1 MIVRAPGK
9 LVLSGAYAVLE
20 GAPALVAAVDRYVIA
35 DPARPADL
43 VTEEVQAAIDAGALD
58 RAVWF
63 DAAALRS
70 AASAAPAAGD
80 AAALR
85 SAASSAP
92 AAPAAGP
99 PAPAAPP
106 LEASR
111 KLGLGSS
118 AAILVATLAA
128 RAAARASTM
137 ATAAAAAAAVGQ
149 PMPAWDTRALFLDA
163 LAAHRR
169 AQGGGSGVDV
179 AASVYG
185 GVLCCQLGP
194 GGELAVTPHA
204 LPGRLAVEVFASD
217 ASART
222 SDMLERVRALAA
234 SAPDAHRALL
244 GAAAEGARAAVA
256 AADVR
261 ALVAAL
267 DRQVDALAELGDRAG
282 TPIVTPALRRLR
294 PAAAAEGASLAPSG
308 AGGGDVSIFVG
319 AAPPSA
325 AFLEAARASG
335 LERVPMSLGA
345 PGVHV
350 LDAARPPAPHA

>member
-20 GAPALVAAVDRYVIA
+20 GAPALVAAVDRYVLA
-35 DPARPADL
+35 DPARPAPL
-43 VTEEVQAAIDAGALD
+43 VTDEVQAAIDAGALD

-63 DAAALRS
+63 DASALR
-70 AASAAPAAGD
+70 ASAPAGAPAA
-80 AAALR
+80 
-85 SAASSAP
+85 
-92 AAPAAGP
+92 
-99 PAPAAPP
+99 
-106 LEASR
+106 ASR

-128 RAAARASTM
+128 RAAAA
-137 ATAAAAAAAVGQ
+137 ATTRTTAAAAVGQ
-149 PMPAWDTRALFLDA
+149 PAPAWDARALFLDA

-179 AASVYG
+179 AASVQG
-185 GVLCCQLGP
+185 GVLCCRLGP
-194 GGELAVTPHA
+194 GGALDVAPHA
-204 LPGRLAVEVFASD
+204 LPGELAVEVFASD
-217 ASART
+217 AAART

-234 SAPDAHRALL
+234 RDPAAHRALL
-244 GAAAEGARAAVA
+244 GAAAEGATAAVA
-256 AADVR
+256 AADAR

-282 TPIVTPALRRLR
+282 APIVTPALRRLR

-325 AFLEAARASG
+325 AFLEAARAAG

-350 LDAARPPAPHA
+350 LDAARPPATPHVSQV

>member
-20 GAPALVAAVDRYVIA
+20 GAPALVAAVDRYVVA
-35 DPARPADL
+35 DPARRVDL

-63 DAAALRS
+63 DASALR
-70 AASAAPAAGD
+70 
-80 AAALR
+80 
-85 SAASSAP
+85 SSAP
-92 AAPAAGP
+92 ASPG
-99 PAPAAPP
+99 APP
-106 LEASR
+106 SGASR

-128 RAAARASTM
+128 RAAASAP
-137 ATAAAAAAAVGQ
+137 AAASPGR
-149 PMPAWDTRALFLDA
+149 PMPAWDVRALFLAA

-179 AASVYG
+179 AASVHG
-185 GVLCCQLGP
+185 GVLCCRLGP
-194 GGELAVTPHA
+194 DGELAVTPHA
-204 LPGRLAVEVFASD
+204 LPGGLAIEVFASD

-222 SDMLERVRALAA
+222 SAMLERVRALAA
-234 SAPDAHRALL
+234 REPAAHRALL
-244 GAAAEGARAAVA
+244 DAAAGGARAAVL
-256 AADVR
+256 AADAR

-267 DRQVDALAELGDRAG
+267 ARQVDALAELGDRAG
-282 TPIVTPALRRLR
+282 APIVTPALARLR
-294 PAAAAEGASLAPSG
+294 PAAAAEGAALAPSG
-308 AGGGDVSIFVG
+308 AGGGDVSLYVG
-319 AAPPSA
+319 GAPPSA
-325 AFLEAARASG
+325 AWLAAARAAG

-350 LDAARPPAPHA
+350 LDAAPPPHA

>member
-20 GAPALVAAVDRYVIA
+20 GAPALVAAVDRYVLA

-43 VTEEVQAAIDAGALD
+43 VTDEVRAAIDAGALD

-63 DAAALRS
+63 DASALRS
-70 AASAAPAAGD
+70 AAPAGAPAA
-80 AAALR
+80 
-85 SAASSAP
+85 
-92 AAPAAGP
+92 
-99 PAPAAPP
+99 
-106 LEASR
+106 ASR

-128 RAAARASTM
+128 RAAAA
-137 ATAAAAAAAVGQ
+137 ATTRAAAAAAADQ
-149 PMPAWDTRALFLDA
+149 AAPAWDTGALFLDA

-179 AASVYG
+179 AASVHG
-185 GVLCCQLGP
+185 GVLCCRLGP
-194 GGELAVTPHA
+194 GGALAVAQHA
-204 LPGRLAVEVFASD
+204 LPGGLVVEVFASD
-217 ASART
+217 AAART

-234 SAPDAHRALL
+234 RDPAAHRALL
-244 GAAAEGARAAVA
+244 GAAAEGATAAVA
-256 AADVR
+256 AADAR

-267 DRQVDALAELGDRAG
+267 DRQVDALGELGDRAG
-282 TPIVTPALRRLR
+282 APIVTAALRRLR
-294 PAAAAEGASLAPSG
+294 PAAAAEGAALAPSG

-325 AFLEAARASG
+325 AFLEAARAAG

-350 LDAARPPAPHA
+350 LDAARPPGAPRVSPV

>member
-20 GAPALVAAVDRYVIA
+20 GAPALVAAVDRYVLA
-35 DPARPADL
+35 DPARPAAL

-58 RAVWF
+58 AAAWF
-63 DAAALRS
+63 DASALRS
-70 AASAAPAAGD
+70 AEPE
-80 AAALR
+80 
-85 SAASSAP
+85 P
-92 AAPAAGP
+92 P
-99 PAPAAPP
+99 PASPGAAPP
-106 LEASR
+106 RGASR

-128 RAAARASTM
+128 RAAAASEASAAPAGQRAPT
-137 ATAAAAAAAVGQ
+137 
-149 PMPAWDTRALFLDA
+149 WDARALFLGA

-185 GVLCCQLGP
+185 GVLCCRLGP
-194 GGELAVTPHA
+194 GGELDVTPHA
-204 LPGRLAVEVFASD
+204 LPGGLVIEVFASD

-222 SDMLERVRALAA
+222 SAMLERVRALAA
-234 SAPDAHRALL
+234 REPEAHRALL
-244 GAAAEGARAAVA
+244 GAAAEGARAAVV
-256 AADVR
+256 AADAR

-282 TPIVTPALRRLR
+282 APIVTPALRRLR

-308 AGGGDVSIFVG
+308 AGGGDVSLFVG
-319 AAPPSA
+319 GAPPSTA
-325 AFLEAARASG
+325 WLAAARAAG
-335 LERVPMSLGA
+335 LERVPMALGA

-350 LDAARPPAPHA
+350 LDAARPRGA

>member
-20 GAPALVAAVDRYVIA
+20 GAPALVAAVDRYVLA
-35 DPARPADL
+35 DPARPAAL

-58 RAVWF
+58 VAAWF
-63 DAAALRS
+63 DASALRS
-70 AASAAPAAGD
+70 AEPEPPLASPG
-80 AAALR
+80 
-85 SAASSAP
+85 
-92 AAPAAGP
+92 
-99 PAPAAPP
+99 APP
-106 LEASR
+106 REASR

-128 RAAARASTM
+128 RAAAASEARA
-137 ATAAAAAAAVGQ
+137 APAGQ
-149 PMPAWDTRALFLDA
+149 RAPAWDPRALFLDA

-185 GVLCCQLGP
+185 GVLCCRLGP
-194 GGELAVTPHA
+194 GGELDVAPHA
-204 LPGRLAVEVFASD
+204 LPGGLVIEVFASD

-222 SDMLERVRALAA
+222 SAMLERVRALAA
-234 SAPDAHRALL
+234 REPETHRALL
-244 GAAAEGARAAVA
+244 GAAAEGARAAA
-256 AADVR
+256 FAADAR

-267 DRQVDALAELGDRAG
+267 DRQVDALAELGDRSGA
-282 TPIVTPALRRLR
+282 PIVTPALRRLR
-294 PAAAAEGASLAPSG
+294 PAAAAEGAAIAPSG
-308 AGGGDVSIFVG
+308 AGGGDVSLFVG
-319 AAPPSA
+319 GAPPSTA
-325 AFLEAARASG
+325 WLAAAREVG

-350 LDAARPPAPHA
+350 LDAARPLPA

>member
-20 GAPALVAAVDRYVIA
+20 GAPALVAAVDRYVVV
-35 DPARPADL
+35 DPARPAAL

-58 RAVWF
+58 AAAWF
-63 DAAALRS
+63 DASALRS
-70 AASAAPAAGD
+70 AEPEPPSASPG
-80 AAALR
+80 
-85 SAASSAP
+85 
-92 AAPAAGP
+92 
-99 PAPAAPP
+99 APP
-106 LEASR
+106 REASR

-128 RAAARASTM
+128 RATAVSAAPAGQRA
-137 ATAAAAAAAVGQ
+137 
-149 PMPAWDTRALFLDA
+149 PAWDARALFLDA

-185 GVLCCQLGP
+185 GVLCCRLAP
-194 GGELAVTPHA
+194 GGELSVAPHA
-204 LPGRLAVEVFASD
+204 LPGGLVIEVFASD

-222 SDMLERVRALAA
+222 SAMLERVRALAA
-234 SAPDAHRALL
+234 REPEAHRALL
-244 GAAAEGARAAVA
+244 SAAAEGARAAVV
-256 AADVR
+256 AADAR

-282 TPIVTPALRRLR
+282 APIVTPALRRLR
-294 PAAAAEGASLAPSG
+294 PAAAAEGATIAPSG
-308 AGGGDVSIFVG
+308 AGGGDVSLFIG
-319 AAPPSA
+319 GAPPSTA
-325 AFLEAARASG
+325 WLAAAREAG

-350 LDAARPPAPHA
+350 LDAARPLDP

>member
-20 GAPALVAAVDRYVIA
+20 GAPALVAAVDRYVLA
-35 DPARPADL
+35 DPARPAAL
-43 VTEEVQAAIDAGALD
+43 VTDEVQAAIDAGALD

-63 DAAALRS
+63 DASALR
-70 AASAAPAAGD
+70 A
-80 AAALR
+80 
-85 SAASSAP
+85 
-92 AAPAAGP
+92 
-99 PAPAAPP
+99 PAPAGSSGA
-106 LEASR
+106 ASR

-128 RAAARASTM
+128 RAAAAAATRATEAA
-137 ATAAAAAAAVGQ
+137 ATTRATRAAAAGQ
-149 PMPAWDTRALFLDA
+149 PAPAWDARALFLDA

-179 AASVYG
+179 AASVHG
-185 GVLCCQLGP
+185 GVLCCRLGP
-194 GGELAVTPHA
+194 GGALDVAPHA
-204 LPGRLAVEVFASD
+204 LPGELAVEVFASD
-217 ASART
+217 AAART

-234 SAPDAHRALL
+234 RDPAAHRALL
-244 GAAAEGARAAVA
+244 GAAAEGATAAVA
-256 AADVR
+256 AADAR

-282 TPIVTPALRRLR
+282 APIVTPALRRLR
-294 PAAAAEGASLAPSG
+294 PAATAEGASLAPSG

-325 AFLEAARASG
+325 AFIEAARAAG
-335 LERVPMSLGA
+335 LDRVPMSLGA

-350 LDAARPPAPHA
+350 LDAARPPPAPHVSHV

>member
-35 DPARPADL
+35 DAARPADL

-58 RAVWF
+58 HAVWF

-70 AASAAPAAGD
+70 AAPV
-80 AAALR
+80 
-85 SAASSAP
+85 AP
-92 AAPAAGP
+92 AAPGAGP
-99 PAPAAPP
+99 SAPAAPP
-106 LEASR
+106 LGASR

-128 RAAARASTM
+128 RAAAGASTM
-137 ATAAAAAAAVGQ
+137 ATAAAAAAAVGAVGD

-169 AQGGGSGVDV
+169 AQRGGSGVDV

-204 LPGRLAVEVFASD
+204 LPGRLSVEVFASD

-234 SAPDAHRALL
+234 SAPEAHRALL

-256 AADVR
+256 AADVP

-267 DRQVDALAELGDRAG
+267 DRQVDALAELGDRSGA
-282 TPIVTPALRRLR
+282 PIVTPALRRLR

-350 LDAARPPAPHA
+350 LDAARPPRAPHV

>member
-20 GAPALVAAVDRYVIA
+20 GAPALVAAVDRYVLA
-35 DPARPADL
+35 DPARPAAL

-58 RAVWF
+58 AAAWF
-63 DAAALRS
+63 DASALRS
-70 AASAAPAAGD
+70 AEPE
-80 AAALR
+80 
-85 SAASSAP
+85 P
-92 AAPAAGP
+92 P
-99 PAPAAPP
+99 PAFPGAPP
-106 LEASR
+106 REASR

-128 RAAARASTM
+128 RAAAASEARAARAFSEDQR
-137 ATAAAAAAAVGQ
+137 A
-149 PMPAWDTRALFLDA
+149 PAWDPRALFLDA

-185 GVLCCQLGP
+185 GVLCCRLGP
-194 GGELAVTPHA
+194 GGELDVAPHA
-204 LPGRLAVEVFASD
+204 LPGGLVIEVFASD

-222 SDMLERVRALAA
+222 SAMLERVRALAA
-234 SAPDAHRALL
+234 REPEAHRALL
-244 GAAAEGARAAVA
+244 GAAAEGARAAA
-256 AADVR
+256 LAADAR

-267 DRQVDALAELGDRAG
+267 DRQVDALGELGDRAG
-282 TPIVTPALRRLR
+282 APIVTPALRRLR
-294 PAAAAEGASLAPSG
+294 PAAAAEGAALAPSG
-308 AGGGDVSIFVG
+308 AGGGDVSLFVG
-319 AAPPSA
+319 GAPPSTA
-325 AFLEAARASG
+325 WLAAAREAG

-350 LDAARPPAPHA
+350 LDAARPLRA

>member
-20 GAPALVAAVDRYVIA
+20 GAPALVAAVDRYVVA
-35 DPARPADL
+35 DPARQADL

-58 RAVWF
+58 RAAWF
-63 DAAALRS
+63 DASALRS
-70 AASAAPAAGD
+70 AAPDPTAGAPAGAG
-80 AAALR
+80 
-85 SAASSAP
+85 
-92 AAPAAGP
+92 
-99 PAPAAPP
+99 APP
-106 LEASR
+106 RGASR

-128 RAAARASTM
+128 RAAAAAPTM
-137 ATAAAAAAAVGQ
+137 AAAAAAAASAGR
-149 PMPAWDTRALFLDA
+149 PMPAWDARALFLAA

-185 GVLCCQLGP
+185 GVLCCRLGP
-194 GGELAVTPHA
+194 DGALAVTPHA
-204 LPGRLAVEVFASD
+204 LPGGLAIEVYASD

-222 SDMLERVRALAA
+222 SAMLERVRALAA
-234 SAPDAHRALL
+234 RDPGAHGALL
-244 GAAAEGARAAVA
+244 GAAAEGARAAVT
-256 AADVR
+256 AADAR
-261 ALVAAL
+261 AFVAAL

-282 TPIVTPALRRLR
+282 APIVTPALARLR
-294 PAAAAEGASLAPSG
+294 PAAAAEGAALAPSG
-308 AGGGDVSIFVG
+308 AGGGDVSLFVG
-319 AAPPSA
+319 GAPPSA
-325 AFLEAARASG
+325 AWRAAAAAAG

-350 LDAARPPAPHA
+350 LDAARPPHA

>member
-20 GAPALVAAVDRYVIA
+20 GAPALVAAVDRYVVA
-35 DPARPADL
+35 DPARRADL

-63 DAAALRS
+63 DASALRS
-70 AASAAPAAGD
+70 SAAASAAPEP
-80 AAALR
+80 R
-85 SAASSAP
+85 AASP
-92 AAPAAGP
+92 G
-99 PAPAAPP
+99 APP
-106 LEASR
+106 SGASR

-128 RAAARASTM
+128 RAAASAPTS
-137 ATAAAAAAAVGQ
+137 TAAAAASGR
-149 PMPAWDTRALFLDA
+149 PMPAWDVRALFLAA

-179 AASVYG
+179 AASVHG
-185 GVLCCQLGP
+185 GVLCCRLGP
-194 GGELAVTPHA
+194 DGELAVTPHA
-204 LPGRLAVEVFASD
+204 LPGGLAIEVFASD

-222 SDMLERVRALAA
+222 SAMLERVRALAA
-234 SAPDAHRALL
+234 REPAAHRALL
-244 GAAAEGARAAVA
+244 DAAAGGARAAA
-256 AADVR
+256 LATDAR

-282 TPIVTPALRRLR
+282 APIVTPALARLR
-294 PAAAAEGASLAPSG
+294 PAAAAEGAALAPSG
-308 AGGGDVSIFVG
+308 AGGGDVSLYVG
-319 AAPPSA
+319 GAPPSA
-325 AFLEAARASG
+325 AWLAAARAAG

-350 LDAARPPAPHA
+350 LDAAPPPHA

>member
-20 GAPALVAAVDRYVIA
+20 GAPALVAAVDRYVLA
-35 DPARPADL
+35 DPERPADL

-63 DAAALRS
+63 DASALRS
-70 AASAAPAAGD
+70 APPAPRAGP
-80 AAALR
+80 
-85 SAASSAP
+85 SGASSA
-92 AAPAAGP
+92 
-99 PAPAAPP
+99 
-106 LEASR
+106 ASR

-128 RAAARASTM
+128 RASTDRSSAAATTM
-137 ATAAAAAAAVGQ
+137 ATAAAAAAAAGQ
-149 PMPAWDTRALFLDA
+149 PMPAWDARALFLDA

-185 GVLCCQLGP
+185 GVLCCRLGP

-204 LPGRLAVEVFASD
+204 LPGKLAIEVFASD
-217 ASART
+217 AAART

-234 SAPDAHRALL
+234 RDPAAHRALL
-244 GAAAEGARAAVA
+244 DAAAEGAAAAVL
-256 AADVR
+256 AADAR
-261 ALVAAL
+261 AFVAAL
-267 DRQVDALAELGDRAG
+267 DRQVDALAELGARAG
-282 TPIVTPALRRLR
+282 APIVTPALARLR
-294 PAAAAEGASLAPSG
+294 PAAAAEGAALAPSG

-325 AFLEAARASG
+325 ALLEAARASG

-350 LDAARPPAPHA
+350 LDAARPPHAPAA

>member
-20 GAPALVAAVDRYVIA
+20 GAPALVAAVDRYVLA
-35 DPARPADL
+35 DPARPAPL
-43 VTEEVQAAIDAGALD
+43 VTDEVQAAIDAGALD

-63 DAAALRS
+63 DASALR
-70 AASAAPAAGD
+70 APAPAGAPAA
-80 AAALR
+80 
-85 SAASSAP
+85 
-92 AAPAAGP
+92 
-99 PAPAAPP
+99 
-106 LEASR
+106 ASR

-128 RAAARASTM
+128 RAATR
-137 ATAAAAAAAVGQ
+137 ATAAAAATRATAAAAAGQ
-149 PMPAWDTRALFLDA
+149 PAPAWDARALFLDA

-179 AASVYG
+179 AASVHG
-185 GVLCCQLGP
+185 GVLCCRLGP
-194 GGELAVTPHA
+194 GGALDVAPHA
-204 LPGRLAVEVFASD
+204 LPGELAVEVFASD
-217 ASART
+217 AAART

-234 SAPDAHRALL
+234 RDPAAHRALL
-244 GAAAEGARAAVA
+244 GAAAEGAIAAVA
-256 AADVR
+256 AADAR

-282 TPIVTPALRRLR
+282 APIVTPALRRLR

-325 AFLEAARASG
+325 AFLEAARAAG
-335 LERVPMSLGA
+335 LDRVPMSLGA

-350 LDAARPPAPHA
+350 LDAARPPPAPHVSHV

>member
-70 AASAAPAAGD
+70 TAPT
-80 AAALR
+80 
-85 SAASSAP
+85 
-92 AAPAAGP
+92 APAAGP

-128 RAAARASTM
+128 RAAARGSTM

-234 SAPDAHRALL
+234 SAPEAHRALL

-267 DRQVDALAELGDRAG
+267 DRQVDALAELGERAG
-282 TPIVTPALRRLR
+282 APIVTPALRRLR

-335 LERVPMSLGA
+335 LERVSMSLGA

-350 LDAARPPAPHA
+350 LDAARPPPA

>member
-20 GAPALVAAVDRYVIA
+20 GAPALVAAVDRYVVA
-35 DPARPADL
+35 DPARQAEL

-58 RAVWF
+58 RAAWF
-63 DAAALRS
+63 DASALRS
-70 AASAAPAAGD
+70 AAPEDATAGAPAGAG
-80 AAALR
+80 
-85 SAASSAP
+85 
-92 AAPAAGP
+92 
-99 PAPAAPP
+99 APP
-106 LEASR
+106 REASR

-128 RAAARASTM
+128 RAAAAAPTL
-137 ATAAAAAAAVGQ
+137 AAAAAGAASAGR
-149 PMPAWDTRALFLDA
+149 PMPAWDARALFLAA

-185 GVLCCQLGP
+185 GVLCCRLGP
-194 GGELAVTPHA
+194 DGALAVTPHA
-204 LPGRLAVEVFASD
+204 LPGGLAIEVYASD

-222 SDMLERVRALAA
+222 SAMLERVRALAA
-234 SAPDAHRALL
+234 RDPAAHRALL

-256 AADVR
+256 AADAR
-261 ALVAAL
+261 AFVAAL

-282 TPIVTPALRRLR
+282 APIVTPALARLR
-294 PAAAAEGASLAPSG
+294 PAAAAEGAALAPSG
-308 AGGGDVSIFVG
+308 AGGGDVSLFVG
-319 AAPPSA
+319 GAPPSA
-325 AFLEAARASG
+325 AWRAAAAAAG
-335 LERVPMSLGA
+335 LERVPMSLSA

-350 LDAARPPAPHA
+350 LDAARPPHA

>member
-20 GAPALVAAVDRYVIA
+20 GAPALVAAVDRYVVA
-35 DPARPADL
+35 DLARPADL

-70 AASAAPAAGD
+70 AA
-80 AAALR
+80 
-85 SAASSAP
+85 P

-99 PAPAAPP
+99 SAPAAPP

-185 GVLCCQLGP
+185 GVLCCRLGP

-234 SAPDAHRALL
+234 SAPEAHRALL

-282 TPIVTPALRRLR
+282 APIVTPALRRLR

-350 LDAARPPAPHA
+350 LDAARPPPAPRV

>member
-20 GAPALVAAVDRYVIA
+20 GAPALVAAVDRYVLA
-35 DPARPADL
+35 DPARPAAL

-58 RAVWF
+58 AAAWF
-63 DAAALRS
+63 DASALRS
-70 AASAAPAAGD
+70 AAPEPP
-80 AAALR
+80 L
-85 SAASSAP
+85 ASP
-92 AAPAAGP
+92 G
-99 PAPAAPP
+99 APP
-106 LEASR
+106 REASR

-128 RAAARASTM
+128 RAAAASEARAARASTEDRR
-137 ATAAAAAAAVGQ
+137 A
-149 PMPAWDTRALFLDA
+149 PAWDPRALFLDA

-185 GVLCCQLGP
+185 GVLCCRLGP
-194 GGELAVTPHA
+194 GGELDVAPHA
-204 LPGRLAVEVFASD
+204 LPGGLVIEVFASD

-222 SDMLERVRALAA
+222 SAMLERVRALAA
-234 SAPDAHRALL
+234 REPEVHRALL
-244 GAAAEGARAAVA
+244 GAAAEGARAAIE
-256 AADVR
+256 AADAR

-267 DRQVDALAELGDRAG
+267 DRQVDALAELGDRSGA
-282 TPIVTPALRRLR
+282 PIVTPALRRLR
-294 PAAAAEGASLAPSG
+294 SAAAAEGAAITPSG
-308 AGGGDVSIFVG
+308 AGGGDVSLFVG
-319 AAPPSA
+319 GAPPSTA
-325 AFLEAARASG
+325 WLAAAREAG

-350 LDAARPPAPHA
+350 LDAAPPLPA

>member
-58 RAVWF
+58 RAAWF

-70 AASAAPAAGD
+70 AASE
-80 AAALR
+80 
-85 SAASSAP
+85 AP

-99 PAPAAPP
+99 SAPP

-128 RAAARASTM
+128 RAAARGSTM
-137 ATAAAAAAAVGQ
+137 ATAAAAVGAVGD

-204 LPGRLAVEVFASD
+204 LPGRLVVEVFASD

-234 SAPDAHRALL
+234 SAPEVHRALL

-267 DRQVDALAELGDRAG
+267 DRQVDALAELGERAG
-282 TPIVTPALRRLR
+282 APIVTPALRRLR

-350 LDAARPPAPHA
+350 LDAARPPPAPHV

>member
-20 GAPALVAAVDRYVIA
+20 GAPALVAAVDRYVVA

-58 RAVWF
+58 QAAWF

-70 AASAAPAAGD
+70 AA
-80 AAALR
+80 
-85 SAASSAP
+85 P

-99 PAPAAPP
+99 SAPAAPP
-106 LEASR
+106 REASR

-128 RAAARASTM
+128 RAVARASWTM

-234 SAPDAHRALL
+234 SAPEAHRALL

-282 TPIVTPALRRLR
+282 APIVTPALRRLR

-350 LDAARPPAPHA
+350 LDAARPPPAPHV

>member
-20 GAPALVAAVDRYVIA
+20 GAPALVAAVDRYVVV
-35 DPARPADL
+35 DPARPAAL

-58 RAVWF
+58 AAAWF
-63 DAAALRS
+63 DASALRS
-70 AASAAPAAGD
+70 AEPPSASPG
-80 AAALR
+80 
-85 SAASSAP
+85 
-92 AAPAAGP
+92 
-99 PAPAAPP
+99 APP
-106 LEASR
+106 REVSR

-128 RAAARASTM
+128 RAAAVSAPAGQRA
-137 ATAAAAAAAVGQ
+137 
-149 PMPAWDTRALFLDA
+149 PAWDARALFLDA

-185 GVLCCQLGP
+185 GVLCCRLGP
-194 GGELAVTPHA
+194 GGELSVTPHA
-204 LPGRLAVEVFASD
+204 LPGGLVIEVFASD

-222 SDMLERVRALAA
+222 SAMLERVRALAA
-234 SAPDAHRALL
+234 REPEAHRARL
-244 GAAAEGARAAVA
+244 GAAAEGARAAVV
-256 AADVR
+256 AADAR

-282 TPIVTPALRRLR
+282 APIVTPALRRLR
-294 PAAAAEGASLAPSG
+294 PAAAAEGAAIAPSG
-308 AGGGDVSIFVG
+308 AGGGDVSLFVG
-319 AAPPSA
+319 GAPPSTA
-325 AFLEAARASG
+325 WLAAAREAG

-350 LDAARPPAPHA
+350 LDAARPLDP